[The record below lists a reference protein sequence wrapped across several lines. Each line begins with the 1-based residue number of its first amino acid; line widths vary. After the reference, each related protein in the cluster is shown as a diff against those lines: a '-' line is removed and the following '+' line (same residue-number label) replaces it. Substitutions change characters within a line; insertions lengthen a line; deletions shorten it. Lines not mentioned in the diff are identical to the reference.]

1 MKLAPGAAAAAGI
14 ASVLFLAGCGN
25 SSGQSVDYSN
35 GHAAAVQFVSD
46 TAFQQAQIAAGGQ
59 RLPDAGTVQGG
70 VMAVGC
76 AAYSA
81 DKTVGPDSD
90 LPTSVFGTARLLCS
104 DAQLQGNDPL
114 SASYNT
120 DWNNGCIAGL
130 EGH

>member
-25 SSGQSVDYSN
+25 SSGQSVGYSN

-46 TAFQQAQIAAGGQ
+46 TAFQQAQIAASGSIA
-59 RLPDAGTVQGG
+59 DTGTVQGG
-70 VMAVGC
+70 VMAI
-76 AAYSA
+76 AMAYNA
-81 DKTVGPDSD
+81 DNDAYGPID